1 MIELVTVP
9 QGTPDPNAGNHLLRR
24 FPAAVLVPV
33 VRAPVVRVNGR
44 TATEPVDQQAA
55 LLGRASVRTVLVALL
70 GLVSGRTGIVLLL
83 LGLVSGRTGIVLLLL
98 VAVSAR
104 TGAVQAGLA
113 GVHMGVVVVLLV
125 VVSERTGIARARL
138 ASLPV
143 APASGRTVL
152 RAMVRARTVPIGPA
166 SPAGPLTAVRRV
178 DPAGVQRVVPVAGRQ
193 VGRVAEHV
201 VVSVVIPARRGSVVQ
216 TAAAAHVRMTAVIV
230 PLASLHGV
238 LPSR

>member
-55 LLGRASVRTVLVALL
+55 LLGRASVRTVLVA
-70 GLVSGRTGIVLLL
+70 L